1 MNINAEAGQHGG
13 VMHPGPQ
20 KTARLAA
27 LAVFAA
33 MLGCKEASA
42 PQAPR
47 VTALAVAGIRVASAS
62 FSADGTFELGLV
74 ATDTHGDAILSTSV
88 KVTADITSVGNSSAS
103 LPAIT
108 VKQTRAVQPSGLP
121 VAAGID
127 IDDSGSMSSNDQNRL
142 RAAAAQ
148 TFWETVFTVRS
159 TNQIALFDFGA
170 GTTTGLNDSRLL
182 QDWTSD
188 RTLLAAQLSRL
199 AASGGTPLYESV
211 LDVIGYVNTSRAA
224 SQFQRVM
231 LLMTDGQP
239 NSNTNRTNAIT
250 AAKNAGIPIHTVGLG
265 PASDVS
271 PLREASAVQ
280 AVRELA
286 EQTGGVYASATDAA
300 ALAPLFQ
307 TLAQVSSQGQLITA
321 FQITPVP
328 ASGMR
333 ISGTVTVT
341 SGGGTATAN
350 WSFVAP

>member
-1 MNINAEAGQHGG
+1 
-13 VMHPGPQ
+13 MHPGPQ

-159 TNQIALFDFGA
+159 TNQIALFDDIEH
-170 GTTTGLNDSRLL
+170 GLNDSRLL